1 MSSILTFFP
10 LCYAVAFVCTA
21 VKESDRDLILAA
33 SLKLFLYIVGG
44 IAAFALVVQLLTA
57 LLG

>member
-21 VKESDRDLILAA
+21 VKESDRDLILAG
-33 SLKLFLYIVGG
+33 SLKLFFYIIGG
-44 IAAFALVVQLLTA
+44 IATFAVVVQLLTA
-57 LLG
+57 ILG